1 MDRSGRFNF
10 WRVLI
15 CSRAI
20 TPPRMVRRLGLQTTE
35 WSRWT
40 LFALACLSV
49 GAVLHL
55 SLGDSSSPPD
65 ADNTPR
71 PSAVQAASPKAP
83 W

>member
-1 MDRSGRFNF
+1 MDRSGRFDF

-20 TPPRMVRRLGLQTTE
+20 TPPRMVPRLGLQTTE

-40 LFALACLSV
+40 LLALACLSI

-55 SLGDSSSPPD
+55 SLGDSSSSRD
-65 ADNTPR
+65 IDNTPR
-71 PSAVQAASPKAP
+71 PAAVQAASPKAP